1 MATALSSDWTEDDL
15 SRQVVLALGFAGRV
29 LDDIDSAADSPLSRI
44 AQKVVAETAM
54 LLYAVAPLRATHPP
68 VEAACASLASRLVPL
83 ARSTE
88 VQAALCMDP
97 GKALDHAMA
106 HILLDSLGHA
116 DAAFD
121 SLLQGTQQVGRRVG
135 PERLPHRLI
144 EQTWLEQI
152 WPHGAPSRRLQSE
165 AVAASALGRPLDAL
179 KASRADIY
187 AFTHSVLYTS
197 DMGRQN
203 LVSARR
209 RRDIEADAL
218 VALGFALDAEDCDLT
233 VEVLW
238 IWPMLGLRWHP
249 AALFALKGLIERQ
262 DSLGFLP
269 GTGFDAQRVAG
280 MSTEQRERHVRV
292 TCYHTVYVMGF
303 LCAVASRQGR
313 LPHLTPRRT
322 KRDTSRGA
330 GAVMLELLQSD
341 KHHPEWCARMAEQS
355 AELQDAAAPLLLS
368 ALLRRAAEA
377 SDLARLRL
385 MLNAALQCGLASG
398 PAPAQAA
405 ALLRRAQCLAEGL
418 MRDASA
424 VPDLSTGQVSVAP
437 LPSDDMWTG

>member
-1 MATALSSDWTEDDL
+1 MEDDL
-15 SRQVVLALGFAGRV
+15 SRQVVLALGFARGV
-29 LDDIDSAADSPLSRI
+29 LDDIESAADSPLGRI

-54 LLYAVAPLRATHPP
+54 LLYAVAPLRATHPE
-68 VEAACASLASRLVPL
+68 VETACASLASRLVSL

-88 VQAALCMDP
+88 VQAALCLDP

-106 HILLDSLGHA
+106 HILLDRLGHA
-116 DAAFD
+116 DVAFD
-121 SLLQGTQQVGRRVG
+121 GLLQGTQQVGRLVG

-144 EQTWLEQI
+144 EQTWLERI
-152 WPHGAPSRRLQSE
+152 WPHGAPSRRRQSE
-165 AVAASALGRPLDAL
+165 TVAASALGRPLDAL

-187 AFTHSVLYTS
+187 AFTHSVLYAS
-197 DMGRQN
+197 DMGRQK
-203 LVSARR
+203 LASARR

-218 VALGFALDAEDCDLT
+218 VALGFALDIEDCDLT

-269 GTGFDAQRVAG
+269 GIGFEAQRIAG
-280 MSTEQRERHVRV
+280 MSPEQRERHVRA

-303 LCAVASRQGR
+303 LCAVASRQDR
-313 LPHLTPRRT
+313 LPHLASRRP
-322 KRDTSRGA
+322 KRGTSRGA
-330 GAVMLELLQSD
+330 GAVLLDLLQGD
-341 KHHPEWCARMAEQS
+341 QHRREWCARMAERD

-368 ALLRRAAEA
+368 VLLRRAAEA

-385 MLNAALQCGLASG
+385 VLNAALQCGLASG
-398 PAPAQAA
+398 PAPVQAA

-418 MRDASA
+418 MRDATA
-424 VPDLSTGQVSVAP
+424 APDLSAGQVNVAP
-437 LPSDDMWTG
+437 SQGYRI